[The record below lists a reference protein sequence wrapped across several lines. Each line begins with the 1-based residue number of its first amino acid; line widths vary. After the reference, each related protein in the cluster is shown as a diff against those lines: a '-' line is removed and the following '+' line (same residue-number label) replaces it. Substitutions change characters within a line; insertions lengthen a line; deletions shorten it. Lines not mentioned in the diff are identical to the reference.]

1 MLTAKLL
8 GNVRNTGWG
17 CVGASTATGN
27 AGCAVAEELVRGLQ
41 EEQWGCSWKGC
52 SQEKQ

>member
-27 AGCAVAEELVRGLQ
+27 AGCAVAEELAGQRASGRAVGLLM
-41 EEQWGCSWKGC
+41 EGM
-52 SQEKQ
+52 